1 MQCSAPSAPCLGR
14 LPPAATP
21 QAVASRAPSPP
32 RHSRGRPHDGCSR
45 SSPFPSARQGESD
58 CNMGPLSWTLALGRY
73 AAWQQSAALPPLL
86 RIRAFWPPRRC
97 HRLLS
102 WGHRQVPREAQAAA
116 VALLQRLTSTTA
128 FPPRSSSPSPSQAPA
143 LSVRLAQA
151 LPRSQFA
158 AARLHRPLVSGPR
171 LCRPKP
177 PPPATRL
184 PLRPP
189 LPRDAPAHRR
199 PGPRFHRPA
208 PPFLTVSGLVLHV
221 TMTYVLCD
229 SCGLP
234 PCATPGAML
243 QREPLAQGVTWQPAS
258 REEEV
263 EQN

>member
-14 LPPAATP
+14 LPPAAIP
-21 QAVASRAPSPP
+21 QPWLLALRPRHRTLAAVPTMGAHARPLSQARAKASRIATCGHWHWGGMQHGSKAQPCRSYSAYAPSGLLGGATASCRGATARCLARPRPPQLRSCSGLHPRPFSRRAPP
-32 RHSRGRPHDGCSR
+32 RLRLR
-45 SSPFPSARQGESD
+45 SP
-58 CNMGPLSWTLALGRY
+58 
-73 AAWQQSAALPPLL
+73 
-86 RIRAFWPPRRC
+86 
-97 HRLLS
+97 
-102 WGHRQVPREAQAAA
+102 
-116 VALLQRLTSTTA
+116 
-128 FPPRSSSPSPSQAPA
+128 PA

-158 AARLHRPLVSGPR
+158 AARLRRPLVSGPR

-199 PGPRFHRPA
+199 PGLRFNRLA

-243 QREPLAQGVTWQPAS
+243 QREPSLK
-258 REEEV
+258 E
-263 EQN
+263 